1 MGSGAVTPIFH
12 LTTTS
17 EWSAAQARGL
27 YERST
32 RGQSLNEVGFIHCSF
47 LDQVER
53 VADFVYGGA
62 VELLLLV
69 VDPSRVAAEIR
80 YENLDGGAEV
90 FPHIYGPMPTA
101 AVFEVIQLHANA
113 AGRFRLPAARP

>member
-32 RGQSLNEVGFIHCSF
+32 RGQSLKEVGFIHCSF

-53 VADFVYGGA
+53 VADFVYAGA

-69 VDPSRVAAEIR
+69 IDAARVPSEIR
-80 YENLDGGAEV
+80 NENLDGGAEL
-90 FPHIYGPMPTA
+90 FPHIYGPLPTA
-101 AVFEVIQLHANA
+101 AVVEVIQLHANA
-113 AGRFRLPAARP
+113 AGRFRLPAVQP